1 MLKLPVSSGATHFLV
16 LKLPVPSGATHFFG
30 VEAASSI
37 WCNTFLGVEAASIL
51 WCNIFLGVEAA
62 SSIWCNTFLGVEA
75 ASILWCN
82 TPFGVETAG
91 SYPGAARLQQ
101 ALPLLSSF
109 YTRVESLP
117 ILGLGLSTAISLLT
131 HDASCSV
138 LCVKPGQHFQSSSSL
153 KLPAHPLVQ
162 RFSG

>member
-1 MLKLPVSSGATHFLV
+1 M

-30 VEAASSI
+30 A
-37 WCNTFLGVEAASIL
+37 
-51 WCNIFLGVEAA
+51 
-62 SSIWCNTFLGVEA
+62 
-75 ASILWCN
+75 
-82 TPFGVETAG
+82 ETAG

-101 ALPLLSSF
+101 ALPLVSSF

-117 ILGLGLSTAISLLT
+117 ILGLGLSTAISLLA
-131 HDASCSV
+131 HDAICSV

-162 RFSG
+162 RSSGQVLLLCLFGNKYPLSPFSECSVLSQ

>member
-1 MLKLPVSSGATHFLV
+1 M

-30 VEAASSI
+30 A
-37 WCNTFLGVEAASIL
+37 
-51 WCNIFLGVEAA
+51 
-62 SSIWCNTFLGVEA
+62 
-75 ASILWCN
+75 
-82 TPFGVETAG
+82 ETAG

-117 ILGLGLSTAISLLT
+117 ILGLGLSAAISLLT

-138 LCVKPGQHFQSSSSL
+138 LCVKPGQHFQSSL
-153 KLPAHPLVQ
+153 KLPAHLLVQ
-162 RFSG
+162 RFSGQVLLLCLFGNKYPLLSPFSECSVLS